1 MNSAEKLSKFIIEQ
15 DWDPSET
22 MTALIMMFGGLTY
35 QLGLS
40 IEESD
45 EVCHQAMT
53 QIHTTMDELMRK
65 GSRTLQ

>member
-1 MNSAEKLSKFIIEQ
+1 MNPAEKLSKFINEQ
-15 DWDPSET
+15 NWDPSET
-22 MTALIMMFGGLTY
+22 MTVLIMMFGGLTY

-40 IEESD
+40 IEQSD

-53 QIHTTMDELMRK
+53 QIHATMDELMSA

>member
-1 MNSAEKLSKFIIEQ
+1 MNPAEKLSKFIIEQ

-22 MTALIMMFGGLTY
+22 MTALIMMYGGLTY

-45 EVCHQAMT
+45 EVCHRAMT